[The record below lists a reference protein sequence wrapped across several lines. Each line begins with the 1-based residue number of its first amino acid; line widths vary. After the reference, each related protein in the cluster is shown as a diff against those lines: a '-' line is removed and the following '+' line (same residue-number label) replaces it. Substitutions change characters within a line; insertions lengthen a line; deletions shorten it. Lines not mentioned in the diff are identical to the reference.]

1 MGKAADQTFINE
13 IIEIGEAHHP
23 EMSIDICR
31 CYHFGP
37 KFLVEMECVM
47 PQNMQ
52 LKDTH
57 DIGMDLQ
64 YKLENQPEIER
75 AFVHIDYSKRAY
87 DEHSSSKKYKTYQKQ
102 MAVDRATSPA
112 SNTSDGFEKV

>member
-1 MGKAADQTFINE
+1 MFFLTHRPLLFVLSQAAEKSLVDRLVC
-13 IIEIGEAHHP
+13 IGNAHHKD
-23 EMSIDICR
+23 MQIDVCR

-47 PQNMQ
+47 PSNMM

-64 YKLENQPEIER
+64 YKLENLVEVER
-75 AFVHIDYSKRAY
+75 AFVHIDYSKRGERQRVAKN
-87 DEHSSSKKYKTYQKQ
+87 EPKVSS
-102 MAVDRATSPA
+102 D
-112 SNTSDGFEKV
+112 